1 MWLMLGIK
9 SYLGWALS
17 IGRRMVAIAAPQV
30 AIVVLATI
38 ISQLAKVI
46 AFLLP
51 LKIILL
57 IGSPGV
63 PRYFPAAFQS
73 MDRESLVIG
82 LGLSALGF
90 YVTYMIAE
98 KTVAH
103 FTERSAERVLADAA
117 KLALF
122 PQQAEMVGSACRRL
136 AESIAAV
143 IFASLAITLL
153 AFVFPAIATIIVS
166 WLVGALLVA
175 ALLSSWSAGFRTW
188 LEANAYKAVEIVS
201 TTGFFI
207 VTASIIGLFLAGT
220 EFTVLLAIIAVLLSR
235 QLLQR
240 LGTVFTNAL
249 GLYPRRA
256 LINSLFLRGHSWSS
270 NAMGPKNSVWDLVS
284 QPEHKW
290 LPQLLEDITGE
301 EVRSARITK
310 WLETGAFDVPTFEA
324 TTEGE
329 TPACYLV
336 KVFERRQSLGAM
348 QETALLGS
356 MAAGQAPAPEFL
368 GSSEVGEAGHPY
380 LLYRMPNGRQPSPIE
395 FARAKRDLVVDCWKC
410 SLPTDL
416 VHRFRRTHQLL
427 GQRLAGIALDRM
439 MLVAQGQQEE
449 TDIGRFRDMLPVLC
463 STLAEM
469 PLVIIVPDLRAETVF
484 RIEDDRHVIISWG
497 RWRLEPVGAG
507 WAFDEDSLADLPAWL
522 AKAGAAR
529 RDLAKVEPEKAQ
541 LAALLY
547 ELERLLTLQRYRAAL
562 EFLPT
567 ILAQAESVTLDGR
580 LHIRHA
586 S

>member
-1 MWLMLGIK
+1 MWLMLNIK
-9 SYLGWALS
+9 SYLGWSLS

-30 AIVVLATI
+30 AIVVVATI
-38 ISQLAKVI
+38 ISQLAKVF

-73 MDRESLVIG
+73 MDPETLVIG
-82 LGLSALGF
+82 LGLAALGF
-90 YVTYMIAE
+90 YGTYMIAE

-103 FTERSAERVLADAA
+103 FTERSAELVLANAA

-122 PQQAEMVGSACRRL
+122 PQQAQMVGSACRRL

-153 AFVFPAIATIIVS
+153 AVVFPAIAAIIVG
-166 WLVGALLVA
+166 WLLTALLAA
-175 ALLSSWSAGFRTW
+175 ALLSSWNPDFRAW
-188 LEANAYKAVEIVS
+188 LEVNGYKAVEMVS

-207 VTASIIGLFLAGT
+207 VTASIIGLYLAGT
-220 EFTVLLAIIAVLLSR
+220 QFTVLFAIIAVLLSR

-249 GLYPRRA
+249 GLYPRRT

-270 NAMGPKNSVWDLVS
+270 NAIGPKNSVWDLLEAPA
-284 QPEHKW
+284 QEW

-301 EVRSARITK
+301 EAPPARITR
-310 WLETGAFDVPTFEA
+310 WHETGAFDVPTFEIA
-324 TTEGE
+324 TEGE
-329 TPACYLV
+329 SPACYLV
-336 KVFERRQSLGAM
+336 KIFDRRQNLSAM
-348 QETALLGS
+348 QEVALLGS
-356 MAAGQAPAPEFL
+356 MPAGRLPAPVFL
-368 GSSEVGEAGHPY
+368 GSSEVGVAEHSA
-380 LLYRMPNGRQPSPIE
+380 LLFEMPRGRQLSPVE
-395 FARAKRDLVVDCWKC
+395 FGRAKRDLVVDCWRC
-410 SLPTDL
+410 APPADL

-427 GQRLAGIALDRM
+427 GQRLAGITLDRM
-439 MLVAQGQQEE
+439 TLAARAQQEE
-449 TDIGRFRDMLPVLC
+449 SDITRFRDVLPALC
-463 STLAEM
+463 SALEEM

-484 RIEDDRHVIISWG
+484 RLETGSDVIVSWG

-522 AKAGAAR
+522 KKAGASR
-529 RDLAKVEPEKAQ
+529 RDLAKVAPEKAQ

-547 ELERLLTLQRYRAAL
+547 EMERLLTLQRYRAAL
-562 EFLPT
+562 ELLPT
-567 ILAQAESVTLDGR
+567 ILVQSESIASLGR
-580 LHIRHA
+580 PDVRHA